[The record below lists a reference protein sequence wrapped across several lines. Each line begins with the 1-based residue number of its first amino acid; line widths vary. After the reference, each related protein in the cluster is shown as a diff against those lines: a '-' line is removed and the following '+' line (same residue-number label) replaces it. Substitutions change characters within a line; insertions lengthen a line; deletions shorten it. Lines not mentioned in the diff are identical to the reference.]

1 MRQGTSPKNQR
12 AMLLE
17 KITSEGSAPDGPK
30 EFAIQPKPNANT
42 KWFVVGD
49 TPGFPHVEGEKELA
63 FPLSY
68 QANFYMVATS
78 KTDGKV
84 KGRIWYEVVIQANE
98 KGQSTTNV
106 AKLIE
111 ADPAGPK

>member
-1 MRQGTSPKNQR
+1 
-12 AMLLE
+12 
-17 KITSEGSAPDGPK
+17 
-30 EFAIQPKPNANT
+30 
-42 KWFVVGD
+42 
-49 TPGFPHVEGEKELA
+49 
-63 FPLSY
+63 
-68 QANFYMVATS
+68 MVATS

-98 KGQSTTNV
+98 KGKSTTNV